1 MKSIAERVQVDRID
15 DVLIVSLER
24 TGFSGPARTVLMLAL
39 ALPWL
44 IVGPAFALFLGG
56 TVPGLVLVAA
66 AILSGVLGFGL
77 SLIAFVL
84 ATRSHHIEIG
94 DEAIR
99 FWTDAPLGSVSRE
112 WPREAISGF
121 EIVVSKGRSWVFIV
135 ARAGGRLALPITRPP
150 VELQCFADAL
160 DGAMK
165 AKPGTDAG

>member
-1 MKSIAERVQVDRID
+1 MKLIADRVQVDRID

-24 TGFSGPARTVLMLAL
+24 TGFSGPARTVLLLAL

-56 TVPGLVLVAA
+56 TAPGLLVVAA
-66 AILSGVLGFGL
+66 AAVSAGIGFGL
-77 SLIAFVL
+77 SLVAFVL

-94 DEAIR
+94 EEAIR

-121 EIVVSKGRSWVFIV
+121 EIVVTKGRTWVFIV
-135 ARAGGRLALPITRPP
+135 AKAGGRLALPVTRSAA
-150 VELQCFADAL
+150 ELQCFADAL

-165 AKPGTDAG
+165 AKPGAGAE